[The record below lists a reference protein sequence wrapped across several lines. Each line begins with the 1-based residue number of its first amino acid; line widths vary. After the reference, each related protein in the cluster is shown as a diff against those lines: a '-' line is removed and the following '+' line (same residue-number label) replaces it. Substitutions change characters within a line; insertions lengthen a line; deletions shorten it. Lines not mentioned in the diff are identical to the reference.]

1 MIPGDRIAIYVL
13 VGLAVLCGV
22 IVFWSIGAL

>member
-13 VGLAVLCGV
+13 IALAVTCLL
-22 IVFWSIGAL
+22 IVFWAVGAF

>member
-13 VGLAVLCGV
+13 IGLAVLCGV
-22 IVFWSIGAL
+22 IVFWAVGAF

>member
-13 VGLAVLCGV
+13 IGLAVTCLV
-22 IVFWSIGAL
+22 IVFWAVGAF

>member
-13 VGLAVLCGV
+13 ITLAVTCLL
-22 IVFWSIGAL
+22 IVFWAVGAF

>member
-13 VGLAVLCGV
+13 IGLAATCLV
-22 IVFWSIGAL
+22 IVFWAVGAF